1 MLSEQAKISYGH
13 AKDVSVLR
21 VCPSPSFTDTGGAE
35 CLLLM
40 ISSMI

>member
-13 AKDVSVLR
+13 AKDVSVLH
-21 VCPSPSFTDTGGAE
+21 VCPYRSFTDNGGAE

-40 ISSMI
+40 SSSMI